1 MFVEVEYSMVVNA
14 SVTIYRLV
22 DTAEPGMLVKLE
34 TLVKN
39 TGDEEQDFRI
49 AVSGIRS
56 GLVAPTLFT
65 VYSEGIEIK
74 PNQEPFIYL
83 YFTMPHESITVSVQP
98 QWWDR
103 TGIPNLW
110 RNVGGVATRFVSI
123 RGEPQVQVGLP
134 SVPALTL
141 QIPEW
146 PWIVGGIAAAAL
158 IVTAVYLLTPK
169 GT

>member
-1 MFVEVEYSMVVNA
+1 MVVNA

-22 DTAEPGMLVKLE
+22 DTANPGSLVKIE

-74 PNQEPFIYL
+74 PNQEPFINT
-83 YFTMPHESITVSVQP
+83 YFTMPHESITVSVQV
-98 QWWDR
+98 QWWNR
-103 TGIPNLW
+103 TSIPNVW
-110 RNVGGVATRFVSI
+110 VNVGAPASRFVSI
-123 RGEPQVQVGLP
+123 TGAEPEPRVGFQLP
-134 SVPALTL
+134 PITL
-141 QIPEW
+141 QIPEL
-146 PWIVGGIAAAAL
+146 PWIIGGI
-158 IVTAVYLLTPK
+158 VAVAVLGAVAYFATQRR
-169 GT
+169 